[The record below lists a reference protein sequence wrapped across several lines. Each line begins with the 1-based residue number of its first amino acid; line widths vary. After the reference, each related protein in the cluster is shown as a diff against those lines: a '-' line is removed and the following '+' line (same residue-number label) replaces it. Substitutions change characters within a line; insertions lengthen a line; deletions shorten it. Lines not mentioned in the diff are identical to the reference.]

1 MMQPLTDKDY
11 ELIAEAQRVIRLNY
25 DAIHENHT
33 VGAAVREKSGKIFAG
48 VNMYSMH
55 GACAEQIASELLSH
69 KGNGTLIRLLR

>member
-33 VGAAVREKSGKIFAG
+33 VGAAVRSKSGKIFAG

-55 GACAEQIASELLSH
+55 GACAEQIAIGLLSH

>member
-33 VGAAVREKSGKIFAG
+33 VGAAVRSKSGKIFVRHQYVFHARRLRG
-48 VNMYSMH
+48 ADCH
-55 GACAEQIASELLSH
+55 GAAVTQGERD
-69 KGNGTLIRLLR
+69 LIRLLR